1 MFAAIYVPRGLF
13 YLIYLAMGRKI
24 KKLLWLMNVKSVGF
38 FLLCAAG
45 LGTLIFII
53 YFSAKLKDT
62 FGTGLMYMV
71 ILFMTPVMI
80 LLLLDLY
87 LCMVT

>member
-38 FLLCAAG
+38 FLLCTAG